1 MAAGVSDGAVIVDTG
16 LNNGEFFKDAR
27 QFRTAVNGMT
37 DSVERAGRQM
47 AKGMGNYVRAM
58 QGAHAAAK
66 ALSGDQKAIQKE
78 IAKTEARLRSLSEQ
92 QELARRKFEAA
103 REAAEE
109 EAARKFQEDTYG
121 AESLPWENEMQ
132 AAEQLAEDLNAA
144 IMKVSESFGE
154 FEDTAKARDLN
165 VDIEYQLEKL
175 EALQAQLDAMKADTG
190 APVEAA
196 TEVTTALEQPVKV
209 AEEEL
214 GRYMRLM
221 SDWSATMQEDSWS
234 DAVINDETAMLSI
247 TRYINAEILKR
258 EEAYHDAIAAI
269 DSAKAAAESE
279 ADIHQYISGLIEQ
292 REQAYDSEIAQ
303 IDAAAGAMERERA
316 ATDAV
321 ANSESRVSA
330 IGHVLDQA
338 FAGVATSAGRALVAL
353 GRFAGNGAVGFLKK
367 LAGGAK
373 NAAIQLARLAANA
386 ARGGIKRLGA
396 LLGGATRSMLGFT
409 RAQKTANGGMG
420 MSLKN
425 LLRYGLGIRSLFVL
439 FNRLRSAIKDGF
451 AEMARSNPAVKSAVD
466 GLRASLNGL
475 KGALATAFAPILTAV
490 APALSTLIGWLTTAI
505 NVIGAFFAALTGQS
519 SYQKAVAGLNSVGG
533 AAGKASG
540 KVQDLKR
547 QLAGFDQLEILGDK
561 DSGGGGGSGSGG
573 GLTYETEQIG
583 NGIADWV
590 KTLKDLWAAAD
601 YDGIGRIIGEGI
613 NSAFEKARAMISWD
627 ALGEK
632 VTRAIDAIT
641 GIFNG
646 LVDAINWDL
655 IGRTFGTGIN
665 TLLNTANQLLT
676 KIDWEALGKSVAE
689 GLNGLVD
696 EVDWKTLGD
705 TIGARI
711 EALLVSIG
719 SFAANFDWT
728 KLGKSLADGLN
739 SAIKRLKT
747 AIGKVDWKTIGT
759 KLADGINTLFDK
771 VDWTALAGL
780 MKDGAKN
787 VITTIRTTVST
798 VNWGN
803 AGTKLAKAINGFFA
817 DKDLWRSAGE
827 TVNKALLGLLDF
839 TKNFVITFD
848 AVKAAKSIKAML
860 GGIDW
865 PSISSEFWETAKR
878 AFQKAGDFVKVL
890 LGGDV
895 YDEMGDAV
903 DQLWARG
910 SGETSSKRYGESWET
925 RIKDV
930 AKKIGDALGSI
941 DWPGIFDEV
950 KKVAWAAV
958 TGFVDGLF
966 GSENGWFVVKLA
978 LAITALKTVI
988 PTLLGKLS
996 TTIVS
1001 SFVATKTA
1009 GKLAV
1014 SGAASGI
1021 GTAGETAFAAAA
1033 GKIGTAALA
1042 ALDAML
1048 IAYDASKL
1056 IEAAK
1061 GYKEA
1066 GEAYAKEIDTAL
1078 ASYKTLYD
1086 TKGKGVANAWA
1097 AQVYGIDT
1105 TDCSLVESQQLLV
1118 DSITDMWGDAPKNW
1132 KDALRDGWNTYFGEN
1147 GKGLGAL
1154 LGDAANSFFEW
1165 LGLGYEEPVDKG
1177 PNGDFTIGLAPVP
1190 RANAEFGKSASIWA
1204 QAALVE
1210 LDKGRPPSWI
1220 IRHAKLLGWSAE
1232 AIQEAAD
1239 ALCVSE
1245 DQLAIWLKNDPVD
1258 NPFGSILGDEQPT
1271 MAVGVDFTS
1280 NENTTYKNSG
1290 LLGYFQ
1296 RLFAPGT
1303 DTEARVA
1310 LLQQGWSTITAW
1322 LGTDHPLTT
1331 LITLGRNGWTTIA
1344 TFVGT
1349 AVTVLT
1355 SLGKNG
1361 WSSIG
1366 DFVGTAVTV
1375 LTSLGKNGW
1384 SSIGDF
1390 VGTAVTVLTSLGK
1403 SNWTTIDNF
1412 VGTAVTVL
1420 TSLKKS
1426 GWSSIGKFV
1435 GTAVTV
1441 LTSLEKSGWT
1451 TIGKFV
1457 GTSVTVMTS
1466 LMRSGWTTIGGF
1478 VGTSV
1483 TVLTSL
1489 MRNGWSSIGDFVG
1502 TSVTVLTSLLRNG
1515 WSSIGDFVGTSVTVL
1530 TSLLRNGWSSISTFV
1545 GTSVTVL
1552 TSLLRNGWKSIG
1564 EFVGTSVDVFTSL
1577 KRSGWSSIGKFVGTS
1592 VTVLTSLLRSGWSS
1606 IEKYVGTSVTVM
1618 TSLMRSGWSSI
1629 DRFVGTS
1636 VTVSTELTKSGWS
1649 SILQWLTGNIYGTV
1663 SITTNLVAGTVTG
1676 FAQAVSKIFFGKT
1689 GGLVTSVGIRAF
1701 ASGGLLTGAGRPRW
1715 WDGVQ
1720 KYASGTSRAHGTLFA
1735 AGEAGPEIVG
1745 HINGRTEILNK
1756 SQLAQTMYSAVA
1768 SGMLYA
1774 LSKVRLS
1781 LPAVAAG
1788 GAVPYEVAARI
1799 AQAGEAIE
1807 ATLNANNEDLIQT
1820 IISVIGTQTSAIV
1833 AALQQLQH
1841 GGAPEGMSLR
1851 QIIDGLNRQT
1861 QMFGVSPLIQ

>member
-16 LNNGEFFKDAR
+16 LNNDGFFRSAR
-27 QFRTAVNGMT
+27 QFKSAVEGLKT
-37 DSVERAGRQM
+37 SVDQAGRQM
-47 AKGMGNYVRAM
+47 AEGTGRYVQTMR
-58 QGAHAAAK
+58 GAHAAAK
-66 ALSGDQKAIQKE
+66 ALSGDQAAIQKE
-78 IAKTEARLRSLSEQ
+78 IARTEQ
-92 QELARRKFEAA
+92 QLAKLEERQERARRRWEASREDAIAKASEEFEKNNFGL
-103 REAAEE
+103 EAM
-109 EAARKFQEDTYG
+109 
-121 AESLPWENEMQ
+121 PWEDEEQ
-132 AAEQLAEDLNAA
+132 AAAQFAEDSIAH
-144 IMKVSESFGE
+144 IQKVIDAFGA
-154 FEDTAKARDLN
+154 FEDTTPFRN
-165 VDIEYQLEKL
+165 TQVDIDMMTEKL
-175 EALQAQLDAMKADTG
+175 SALRGMLDETSDEEG
-190 APVEAA
+190 EVEAHGN
-196 TEVTTALEQPVKV
+196 ALNASFARV
-209 AEEEL
+209 AS
-214 GRYMRLM
+214 G
-221 SDWSATMQEDSWS
+221 
-234 DAVINDETAMLSI
+234 AV
-247 TRYINAEILKR
+247 
-258 EEAYHDAIAAI
+258 
-269 DSAKAAAESE
+269 
-279 ADIHQYISGLIEQ
+279 
-292 REQAYDSEIAQ
+292 
-303 IDAAAGAMERERA
+303 
-316 ATDAV
+316 
-321 ANSESRVSA
+321 
-330 IGHVLDQA
+330 
-338 FAGVATSAGRALVAL
+338 RALASL
-353 GRFAGNGAVGFLKK
+353 AKFAGNGASRFLRR
-367 LAGGAK
+367 LASGAK

-396 LLGGATRSMLGFT
+396 LIGGATRSMLGFT

-451 AEMARSNPAVKSAVD
+451 ETMAKSNPAVKGAVD

-475 KGALATAFAPILTAV
+475 KGSLATAFAPILTAV

-1375 LTSLGKNGW
+1375 LTSLGK
-1384 SSIGDF
+1384 
-1390 VGTAVTVLTSLGK
+1390 